1 MSFCRFPEDFAVFRK
16 IFLYIR
22 LSGIRARISLT
33 DMQRSRLV
41 WDAPG
46 PGRPYHRRM
55 GEAAAPVFRA
65 ISPVQSAFCFLRRTF
80 LHARF
85 CLRCNWSRSAIMA
98 MNSELVGFPLA
109 EFTV

>member
-1 MSFCRFPEDFAVFRK
+1 MSFAVFRK

-46 PGRPYHRRM
+46 PGRPHRTT
-55 GEAAAPVFRA
+55 AAWWKLRRRFSERYLLCRAP
-65 ISPVQSAFCFLRRTF
+65 FCFLRRTF

-98 MNSELVGFPLA
+98 INSELVGFPLA